1 MTVVDDI
8 VASSDRVL
16 RWRLKRPF
24 PLLPDALG
32 KVGAN
37 VAFIMPER
45 LASTDP
51 SLPITDMVGSGPYRF
66 AASER
71 VPGSRAVYLRSESYV
86 PRSGGAASL
95 LAGPKV
101 AHFDRVEWITL
112 PDATTAAAAL
122 RRNEIDWWEQP
133 TADLLPTLQRARGLK
148 TDILDP
154 TGAIAMLRLNFLH
167 PPFDNA
173 AIRRVVLGAISQAD
187 VMTAVAGTDHS
198 LWRDGV
204 GYFTPGSLMASDEGI
219 EAFTGPRDI
228 AASRRA
234 LQQTGYKGEK
244 VLLIAPTDF
253 PAINAMSEV
262 VADVFRRLGM
272 SLDYAAM
279 DWGSVL
285 RRQANREPPERGGYS
300 AFCTYTAGVNQFNPA
315 AHNFIRGSGLSATF
329 GWSTSPRLEELRD
342 EWLRSSSDEVR
353 RRIGRD
359 MQRQALID
367 VPYVPLGQ
375 FYQPT
380 AFRDDLGGMLKG
392 LPLFWNI
399 RRG

>member
-1 MTVVDDI
+1 
-8 VASSDRVL
+8 
-16 RWRLKRPF
+16 
-24 PLLPDALG
+24 
-32 KVGAN
+32 
-37 VAFIMPER
+37 
-45 LASTDP
+45 
-51 SLPITDMVGSGPYRF
+51 
-66 AASER
+66 
-71 VPGSRAVYLRSESYV
+71 
-86 PRSGGAASL
+86 
-95 LAGPKV
+95 
-101 AHFDRVEWITL
+101 
-112 PDATTAAAAL
+112 
-122 RRNEIDWWEQP
+122 
-133 TADLLPTLQRARGLK
+133 
-148 TDILDP
+148 
-154 TGAIAMLRLNFLH
+154 
-167 PPFDNA
+167 
-173 AIRRVVLGAISQAD
+173 
-187 VMTAVAGTDHS
+187 
-198 LWRDGV
+198 V

-219 EAFTGPRDI
+219 EALTGPRDI

-234 LQQTGYKGEK
+234 LEQAGYKGEK

-272 SLDYAAM
+272 NLDYAAM

-285 RRQANREPPERGGYS
+285 RRQANREPPERGGYN

-342 EWLRSSSDEVR
+342 EWLRSDSDEVR

-380 AFRDDLGGMLKG
+380 AFRDDLTGMLKG